1 MRFVT
6 TRGGSPPV
14 SFTAAL
20 FAGLAPDGGLY
31 VPETIEPWT
40 AGELSRLPRR
50 ALTEIALRALRPFTR
65 GDLDPATLEAVVV
78 EALNF
83 PIPLVEV
90 QPGVFSLE
98 LFHGP
103 TCAFKDVGARV
114 MARLM
119 ASRHRG
125 DDPLTV
131 LAATS
136 GDTGSA
142 VAHAFHGVPNTRV
155 VILYPDGRVSPTQ
168 EAQLTMFNGERGN
181 VRAYAVAGSFD
192 DCHRLTRDAYAD
204 PDLRRGM
211 RLTSANSVNVGRLL
225 PQSVYY
231 FHAVAQLQALAAQ
244 GSPSVAQPPSHA
256 SGELRRRSPGD
267 RASRDRDFSPAEI
280 IFSTPSGNFGNLTA
294 GLMTK
299 RAGLPIARFVAATN
313 ANDAVPAYLE
323 TGRFEPRPSMATLS
337 NAMDVGHPSNFERML
352 WLYGGDLDA
361 MRRDIVG
368 CRFTDADVRAT
379 VKRVHEERGYLLDPH
394 SAIAYM
400 GLMGHMGQG
409 GQVGPV
415 GQVEQVG
422 RVGRVGIFLATAHPA
437 KFAEIVEPIIGRP
450 VEKPPALAE
459 ALSLPRHII
468 RIRASLDRVL
478 GMLDG

>member
-1 MRFVT
+1 MQFVN

-14 SFTAAL
+14 SFTTAL

-40 AGELSRLPRR
+40 AEELSRLSSRS
-50 ALTEIALRALRPFTR
+50 LTEIGLRALRPFTR
-65 GDLDPATLEAVVV
+65 GDLDPATLEAVVA

-90 QPGVFSLE
+90 QPGIFALE

-103 TCAFKDVGARV
+103 TFAFKDVGARV

-125 DDPLTV
+125 DDPLTI

-142 VAHAFHGVPNTRV
+142 VAHAFHRVPNTRV

-168 EAQLTMFNGERGN
+168 EAQLTMFNGERSN

-192 DCHRLTRDAYAD
+192 DCHRLTREAYAN
-204 PDLRRGM
+204 PDLARSM
-211 RLTSANSVNVGRLL
+211 RLTSANSVNIGRLL

-231 FHAVAQLQALAAQ
+231 FHAVAQL
-244 GSPSVAQPPSHA
+244 
-256 SGELRRRSPGD
+256 RRDGQD
-267 RASRDRDFSPAEI
+267 GNVV
-280 IFSTPSGNFGNLTA
+280 FSTPSGNFGNLTA
-294 GLMTK
+294 GLMAK
-299 RAGLPIARFVAATN
+299 RAGLPVTRFVAPTN
-313 ANDAVPAYLE
+313 ANDVVPAYLE
-323 TGRFEPRPSMATLS
+323 TGRFEPRPSIATLS

-352 WLYGGDLDA
+352 WLYDSDLDA
-361 MRRDIVG
+361 MRRDVTG
-368 CRFTDADVRAT
+368 CRFSDDDVRVT
-379 VKRVHEERGYLLDPH
+379 IKRVYDERGYLLDPH

-400 GLMGHMGQG
+400 GL
-409 GQVGPV
+409 
-415 GQVEQVG
+415 VG
-422 RVGRVGIFLATAHPA
+422 REGQDGKAGIFLATAHPA

-450 VEKPPALAE
+450 VEKPAALAE
-459 ALSLPRHII
+459 ALDRARHII

>member
-1 MRFVT
+1 MQFVT
-6 TRGGSPPV
+6 TRGGSSPV
-14 SFTAAL
+14 SFTTAL

-31 VPETIEPWT
+31 VPETIEPWS
-40 AGELSRLPRR
+40 ADELARLSRRT
-50 ALTEIALRALRPFTR
+50 LTEIGLRALRPFTR

-90 QPGVFSLE
+90 QPGTFSLE

-103 TCAFKDVGARV
+103 TFAFKDVGARV

-125 DDPLTV
+125 DDPITI

-168 EAQLTMFNGERGN
+168 EAQLTIFNGEQSN

-192 DCHRLTRDAYAD
+192 DCHRLTREAYAN
-204 PDLRRGM
+204 PDLRRSM

-231 FHAVAQLQALAAQ
+231 FHAMAQLQNMAQDVSAADI
-244 GSPSVAQPPSHA
+244 V
-256 SGELRRRSPGD
+256 
-267 RASRDRDFSPAEI
+267 
-280 IFSTPSGNFGNLTA
+280 FSTPSGNFGNITA
-294 GLMTK
+294 GLMAK

-313 ANDAVPAYLE
+313 VNDVVPAYLE
-323 TGRFEPRPSMATLS
+323 TGRFEPRPSIATLS
-337 NAMDVGHPSNFERML
+337 NAMDVGHPSNFDRML
-352 WLYGGDLDA
+352 WLYGSDLDA
-361 MRRDIVG
+361 MRRDVTG
-368 CRFTDADVRAT
+368 CRFTDDDVRAT
-379 VKRVHEERGYLLDPH
+379 IKRVYQERGYLLDPH

-400 GLMGHMGQG
+400 GLMGQAGPA
-409 GQVGPV
+409 GQVGV
-415 GQVEQVG
+415 
-422 RVGRVGIFLATAHPA
+422 FLSTAHPA

-459 ALSLPRHII
+459 ALDGPQHII